1 MSSTNSHSSPS
12 FSFQPSQCSSD
23 LVAMAAQRQAKI
35 ERYRQQKRLESQLSE
50 VRKAVDRGQA
60 DEEVM
65 RSFYLLNIQRWITVC
80 LEEIESIAQEL
91 EILRNMD
98 GLKRGGGAKQKPQN
112 RPPMKPFILTKDAMQ
127 VGVCVED
134 SVLLGEIRNKVP
146 KLNPQVCGMVRE
158 FFCSRLTSSDVI

>member
-1 MSSTNSHSSPS
+1 MLSTNSYSSLS
-12 FSFQPSQCSSD
+12 FSFQPSHCSSD
-23 LVAMAAQRQAKI
+23 LVSMAAQRQAKI
-35 ERYRQQKRLESQLSE
+35 ERYRQQKRLESQLSD

-91 EILRNMD
+91 EILKNMD
-98 GLKRGGGAKQKPQN
+98 GLRRGGGAKQKPQN

-134 SVLLGEIRNKVP
+134 AALLGGNE
-146 KLNPQVCGMVRE
+146 E
-158 FFCSRLTSSDVI
+158 